1 MSEPEQIPDDPAA
14 TIWDVVV
21 VGTGM
26 GGATAGYALARAG
39 HRVLFLEKGR
49 FLHREAGLKVEPS
62 GAATTA
68 ALLSGKVRPRGATVV
83 VVSGGNVDEELFDRL
98 MSAE

>member
-1 MSEPEQIPDDPAA
+1 MTFPLIKPVIHEVVTVSDDDITMA
-14 TIWDVVV
+14 I
-21 VGTGM
+21 
-26 GGATAGYALARAG
+26 
-39 HRVLFLEKGR
+39 R

-98 MSAE
+98 VSAE

>member
-1 MSEPEQIPDDPAA
+1 MASIFLSHSSKNNG
-14 TIWDVVV
+14 W
-21 VGTGM
+21 
-26 GGATAGYALARAG
+26 ARKLQAWLEAKH
-39 HRVLFLEKGR
+39 HRSLFLD
-49 FLHREAGLKVEPS
+49 FDREAGLKVEPS